1 MPRSETPGAAI
12 LLSWCVLASCL
23 TGYSAPPRERVDILV
38 TGATV
43 VTMDAARRVIEGG
56 AVAIRGE
63 RIVAVGKAS
72 DLSQQYRA
80 AREISAPGKLVLPG
94 LINTH
99 NHAAMV
105 LFRGIADD
113 LALMEWLQKFIFPAE
128 ARNVT
133 ADFVEAGT
141 ALACLEMIQ
150 SGTTTYADMYYF
162 EDQVAQSTDRAGMRG
177 VLGETIIEFPA
188 PDNKSASAA
197 LDYAEK
203 FIQRWK
209 GNGRIIPAVAPHA
222 PYTNSGEVLK
232 SCKALA
238 DKYGVPMIIHVSET
252 QDEVKQVR
260 QKYGMTSTGWLAQ
273 LGVLGR
279 GVVFNHG
286 VWLTEEDLAIIKD
299 RGVSVTHNPESNM
312 KLASG
317 TAPVVR
323 MLALGIPVGLGTD
336 GAASNNDLDMFEA
349 MRFAALLHKLNSMSP
364 TTLPAESVVE
374 MATLGGARALGLQGE
389 IGSLEPGKRADL
401 IVIETDRAH
410 SVPLYNVYSHL
421 VYALKG
427 LDVTTSIIN
436 GQLVMSEGRVLTL
449 DEKRIKQKAKEYRQR
464 ILASLK
470 K

>member
-1 MPRSETPGAAI
+1 M
-12 LLSWCVLASCL
+12 
-23 TGYSAPPRERVDILV
+23 DILV

-162 EDQVAQSTDRAGMRG
+162 EDHVAQSTDRAGMRG

-197 LDYAEK
+197 LDYTEK

-349 MRFAALLHKLNSMSP
+349 MRFAALLHKLNSMNP

-410 SVPLYNVYSHL
+410 AVPLYNVYSHV
-421 VYALKG
+421 VYALKAS
-427 LDVTTSIIN
+427 DVTTSIIN
-436 GQLVMSEGRVLTL
+436 GRLVMSEGRVLTL
-449 DEKRIKQKAKEYRQR
+449 DEKQIKQKAKEYRQR

-470 K
+470 Q

>member
-1 MPRSETPGAAI
+1 
-12 LLSWCVLASCL
+12 
-23 TGYSAPPRERVDILV
+23 
-38 TGATV
+38 
-43 VTMDAARRVIEGG
+43 
-56 AVAIRGE
+56 
-63 RIVAVGKAS
+63 
-72 DLSQQYRA
+72 
-80 AREISAPGKLVLPG
+80 
-94 LINTH
+94 
-99 NHAAMV
+99 
-105 LFRGIADD
+105 
-113 LALMEWLQKFIFPAE
+113 
-128 ARNVT
+128 
-133 ADFVEAGT
+133 
-141 ALACLEMIQ
+141 MIQ

-162 EDQVAQSTDRAGMRG
+162 EDQVARSTDRAGMRG

-197 LDYAEK
+197 LDYTEK
-203 FIQRWK
+203 FIQRWR

-232 SCKALA
+232 ACKALA
-238 DKYGVPMIIHVSET
+238 DKYRVPMIIHVSET

-260 QKYGMTSTGWLAQ
+260 QKYGLTSTGWLAQ

-349 MRFAALLHKLNSMSP
+349 MRFAALLHKLNSMNP
-364 TTLPAESVVE
+364 TILPAEQVVE

-401 IVIETDRAH
+401 IVIESDRAH
-410 SVPLYNVYSHL
+410 AVPLYNVYSHL
-421 VYALKG
+421 VYALKAS
-427 LDVTTSIIN
+427 DVTTSIIN
-436 GQLVMSEGRVLTL
+436 GKLVMSEGRVLTL
-449 DEKRIKQKAKEYRQR
+449 DEKGIRQKAREYRQR

-470 K
+470 KD

>member
-1 MPRSETPGAAI
+1 
-12 LLSWCVLASCL
+12 
-23 TGYSAPPRERVDILV
+23 VDILV

-43 VTMDAARRVIEGG
+43 VTMDKSHSVIEAG

-63 RIVAVGKAS
+63 RILGVGKAS
-72 DLSQQYRA
+72 DLSRQYQA
-80 AREISAPGKLVLPG
+80 DREISAPGKLVLPG

-113 LALMEWLQKFIFPAE
+113 LALMDWLQKFIFPAE

-162 EDQVAQSTDRAGMRG
+162 EDHVARSTDRAGMRG
-177 VLGETIIEFPA
+177 VLGQTIIEFPA
-188 PDNKSASAA
+188 PDNKTASAA
-197 LDYAEK
+197 LDYTEK
-203 FIQRWK
+203 FIQHWK
-209 GNGRIIPAVAPHA
+209 ANGRIIPAVAPHA
-222 PYTNSGEVLK
+222 PYTNSGDVLK

-238 DKYGVPMIIHVSET
+238 DKYQVPMIIHVSET
-252 QDEVKQVR
+252 QDEVRQVR

-273 LGVLGR
+273 LGVLAR

-349 MRFAALLHKLNSMSP
+349 MRFAALLHKLNSMNP
-364 TTLPAESVVE
+364 TTLPAETVVE
-374 MATLGGARALGLQGE
+374 MATLGGARALGLQDE

-410 SVPLYNVYSHL
+410 AVPLYNVYSHL
-421 VYALKG
+421 VYALKAA
-427 LDVTTSIIN
+427 DVTTSIIN
-436 GQLVMSEGRVLTL
+436 GRLVMSDGKVLTL
-449 DEKRIKQKAKEYRQR
+449 DESSTKQKAREYRQR

-470 K
+470 KD